1 MCGISMIC
9 TSTCNMDLRMYINK
23 MVEIQK
29 HRGPDSQ
36 GSYVDGNVAL
46 GHDRLS
52 IQDLSD
58 AGKQPMLSRDGR
70 YVIVFNGEIYNYKL
84 LREELIRK
92 GYSFSSG
99 TDTEVILNLYVEYGD
114 DCLTYLNGAFAFLI
128 YDSQEKTVFGARDR
142 IGEKPFVYAEWNG
155 GVACASEIPAIK
167 IIPQVNLTY
176 SATAIGLYM
185 LRNMRHIPEPFTIY
199 DGIKKLLPG
208 HAIRVRNG
216 KVEKIWK
223 YWRPDWDEKEISVT
237 DVREMLDESVRSRIV
252 ADVPVGA
259 MLSGGV
265 DSSAIVYGMVRN
277 EGLEVNTY
285 ALGLNKDDEELVR
298 ARYMAQKLGTFHKE
312 YYFEP
317 GLQYDYFL
325 KILRTYGE
333 PIMLLPLLHA
343 YEICEHIHEDGMK
356 VVLTGNGADELFYGY
371 NGDNN
376 LALLTGMMNAVPAS
390 ILTSILNVMNRIR
403 RSKNIENAI
412 EVINEKPG
420 RRKAALYCCSG
431 TIDLTASLFKE
442 ADLHKEIIAT
452 LTKCFEELFVPYEV
466 KNYIDEA
473 NVIGLL
479 IENAHSVTIS
489 ADLSSMTAGIESRAP
504 FLNHEMV
511 EMAWHINYK
520 EKIPSIRDKSKNKW
534 ILKQALRGRLDDT
547 VLYAKKQGF
556 GYNID
561 ENDVLRGSWKPEV
574 DRTFSEADCLK
585 DYLNVDY
592 IWKLK
597 NQFDSND
604 KTVTAMTIAKLFA
617 LLKFVQLAG

>member
-9 TSTCNMDLRMYINK
+9 TSACNMDLQKYIDK
-23 MVEIQK
+23 MIEIQK

-52 IQDLSD
+52 VQDPSD
-58 AGKQPMLSRDGR
+58 AGKQPMRSRDGR
-70 YVIVFNGEIYNYKL
+70 YIIVFNGEIYNYKT
-84 LREELIRK
+84 LREKLMQK
-92 GYSFSSG
+92 GHYFFSG
-99 TDTEVILNLYVEYGD
+99 TDTEVILNLYMEYGD

-128 YDSQEKTVFGARDR
+128 YDSKEKTVFGARDR
-142 IGEKPFVYAEWNG
+142 IGEKPFVYAEWND

-167 IIPQVNLTY
+167 VISEVDMTY
-176 SATAIGLYM
+176 SGRAIGIYM

-199 DGIKKLLPG
+199 NGIKKLMPG
-208 HAIRVRNG
+208 HAIRIKNG

-223 YWRPDWDEKEISVT
+223 YWMPDWNEKEISAA
-237 DVREMLDESVRSRIV
+237 DVREMLDESVRSRLV
-252 ADVPVGA
+252 ADVPIGA

-265 DSSAIVYGMVRN
+265 DSSAIVYGMVKN

-298 ARYMAQKLGTFHKE
+298 ARYMAKKLGTFHKE

-317 GLQYDYFL
+317 GLQYEYFL
-325 KILRTYGE
+325 KMLTTYGE

-343 YEICEHIHEDGMK
+343 YEICEHIREDGMK

-371 NGDNN
+371 NGDNG
-376 LALLTGMMNAVPAS
+376 LALLTDMMNAVPAS
-390 ILTSILNVMNRIR
+390 ILVSVLGMINRICQ
-403 RSKNIENAI
+403 KKKIENAI
-412 EVINEKPG
+412 DVIKEKPC
-420 RRKAALYCCSG
+420 RRKAALYRNG
-431 TIDLTASLFKE
+431 TEETTSLLFRD
-442 ADLHKEIIAT
+442 AGLHQEIIAT
-452 LTKCFEELFVPYEV
+452 LTKRFEEVFAPHETT
-466 KNYIDEA
+466 NYIDEA

-520 EKIPSIRDKSKNKW
+520 QKVPSIRDRSKNKW
-534 ILKQALRGRLDDT
+534 ILKQALKGRLDDA

-556 GYNID
+556 GYNIN
-561 ENDVLRGSWKPEV
+561 ENDVLRGSWKKDV
-574 DRTFSEADCLK
+574 DETFSNADCVKEL
-585 DYLNVDY
+585 LNVDH

-597 NQFDSND
+597 KQFDSND

-617 LLKFVQLAG
+617 LLKFVQIED